1 MTLAEIAAASNLG
14 HTPWGKWLSLAE
26 ALAERSLADDKDA
39 YAAFEAGI
47 LPEKYV
53 GATAEPCATC
63 QMPGAPAHEP
73 SRRCQYRP
81 RIVHH
86 CTCERC
92 F

>member
-1 MTLAEIAAASNLG
+1 MTLADLAAATNLDL
-14 HTPWGKWLSLAE
+14 TPWGKWLSLAE
-26 ALAERSLADDKDA
+26 ALAERSLAEDPDA
-39 YAAFEAGI
+39 YAAFAAGV

-53 GATAEPCATC
+53 DATAEPCATC
-63 QMPGAPAHEP
+63 QVPGAPSHEP
-73 SRRCQYRP
+73 SPRCQYRP